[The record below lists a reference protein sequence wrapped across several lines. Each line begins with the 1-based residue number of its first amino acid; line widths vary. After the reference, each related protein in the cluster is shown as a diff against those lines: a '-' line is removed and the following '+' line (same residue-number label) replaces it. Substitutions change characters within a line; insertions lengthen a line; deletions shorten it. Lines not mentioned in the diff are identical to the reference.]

1 MSKRDL
7 IVVGAALIAAALA
20 VFALRPGPRVPEDAP
35 SQVEMARALG
45 AEVMQNIYRGHV
57 PGRSGEIYLVPRPH
71 RYLAGD
77 WDLNTLDSDTP
88 WMNTTHPN
96 PWSYLAKVPMIFY
109 GPPYVPEGLELTRPA
124 DVASIAPSYAQLLGM
139 DDFDAEAQPL
149 EEVFSDRAGDPPKV
163 VLTVV
168 IDGGGWNVLEQHP
181 TSHPT
186 IDALRAAG
194 TTYVN
199 ATIGSA
205 PSITGAI
212 HATMSTGFYP
222 RDHGLPGNQMRDPEG
237 AGSGGDMTI
246 DTWLQNGD
254 PRYLKLPTVSELW
267 DERND
272 NEAIVA
278 TVSYEGWHL
287 GMIGHGA
294 QRSGGDKDIGVI
306 WDHEA
311 DAWWTNESFYT
322 LPDYLNPTDLATL
335 EKYEREL
342 DARDGLVD
350 ETWFGKT
357 LEEIREQ
364 PVRPG
369 TTAFAQFTGDAVADV
384 LRNEDIGK
392 DDVTDLMWVELK
404 PPDFG
409 GHLWNMLGPEQAD
422 TIRETDRQIKR
433 FKTILDQK
441 VGPGNY
447 VLTVSA
453 DHGQQPLPEQFGGW
467 RINTV
472 ELVRDIED
480 QFGNG
485 IVADSNSVELFLDL
499 DRIEEADVDLSEIAS
514 YIGAY
519 TVAENIPD
527 ERPGRERVPEP
538 RLDERLFAGAFTTD
552 FLSSLSAEDVDGFG
566 EGDYAEGRLTDLS
579 SGSSDED
586 P

>member
-7 IVVGAALIAAALA
+7 TVVGAALLAAALA
-20 VFALRPGPRVPEDAP
+20 AFALRPGPRVPDDAP
-35 SQVEMARALG
+35 SQMEMARGLG
-45 AEVMQNIYRGHV
+45 TDVMQSIYRGHV
-57 PGRSGEIYLVPRPH
+57 AGRSGEIYLVPRPH
-71 RYLAGD
+71 RYLAGN
-77 WDLNTLDSDTP
+77 WDLTTLDTDSP

-96 PWSYLAKVPMIFY
+96 PWDYIARVPIVFY
-109 GPPYVPEGLELTRPA
+109 GPPYVPEGLEVARPV
-124 DVASIAPSYAQLLGM
+124 DVASIAPSYARLLGM
-139 DDFDAEAQPL
+139 GDFDSEAQPL
-149 EEVFSDRAGDPPKV
+149 GEVFSGALSDPPKV
-163 VLTVV
+163 ILTVV

-186 IDALRAAG
+186 IDALRTAG

-237 AGSGGDMTI
+237 NGSGGDMTI

-267 DERND
+267 DEFND
-272 NEAIVA
+272 NEAVVG

-306 WDHEA
+306 WDHES

-322 LPDYLNPTDLATL
+322 LPDYLKPTDLATL

-350 ETWFGKT
+350 DTWFGKT
-357 LEEIREQ
+357 LEDIRQ
-364 PVRPG
+364 PPIRPG
-369 TTAFAQFTGDAVADV
+369 TTAFAKFTGDAVTEV
-384 LRNEDIGK
+384 LRNEAIGEDDI
-392 DDVTDLMWVELK
+392 TDLIWVELK

-409 GHLWNMLGPEQAD
+409 GHLWNMVGPEQAD

-433 FKTILDQK
+433 FKTILDQR
-441 VGPGNY
+441 VGAGKY
-447 VLTVSA
+447 VITVSA
-453 DHGQQPLPEQFGGW
+453 DHGQQPLPEQLGGW

-480 QFGNG
+480 QFGEG

-499 DRIEEADVDLSEIAS
+499 TRIEDADVDLSEIAS

-519 TVAENIPD
+519 TVAENLPD

-538 RLDERLFAGAFTTD
+538 RLDERLFAGAFTTGFLADLSPEDIQD
-552 FLSSLSAEDVDGFG
+552 FGD
-566 EGDYAEGRLTDLS
+566 GDYAEGRLTEVPSHLS
-579 SGSSDED
+579 ESD